1 MKRITLLLL
10 TLAFVLAP
18 YAQKRQTGQKTA
30 QQTTSQQRKPATQKP
45 QTTSTRTKTTT
56 TQKGK
61 TTPQKGKTT
70 TQSAKT
76 GTQKGKTTTQKGR
89 QKGNQKTQTYTNADI
104 KKLQGQRAEVQK
116 KMKEQEKLLQQ
127 NRADVKKRLDN
138 LMSINSEINEQQRN
152 IDGIQQD
159 ISHLD
164 GNISLLQAQLK
175 TLEQQLE
182 DRKEKYVKSMQYMM
196 RHRKIQDQMMFVF
209 SAKNFAQMY
218 RRLRFARDYSAYQRA
233 QGEEVKEKQAQILAK
248 HQELEQVKRQKNTLL
263 YKGRKAQETLQGKQQ
278 EQQEMVNSL
287 QKQQKTIQGIIDDQ
301 KRKNAQL
308 NAEIDR
314 LVAIE
319 VEKARQRAAEEA
331 RKKAAEAAAAKKKRE
346 EELARKKAAAEQA
359 ERENQRR
366 IAEAREREAKA
377 KTEQEAQQAKA
388 DRQAAE
394 RKAEVERKR
403 HSQEVAKAKKESEE
417 AMTVSSDDRKLSSNF
432 ESNRGRLPMP
442 ITGSYRIVSHY
453 GQYNVEGL
461 KGVTLDN
468 KGINIL
474 GQAGAQARAIF
485 NGEVSAV
492 FSLEGSNVVMVRH
505 GSYIS
510 VYCNLKSVSVKR
522 GQKVSTRQALG
533 TVGSDNI
540 LQFQLRRE
548 TAKLNPEV
556 WLGR

>member
-1 MKRITLLLL
+1 MKRFAILLL
-10 TLAFVLAP
+10 TLAFALSP
-18 YAQKRQTGQKTA
+18 YAQK
-30 QQTTSQQRKPATQKP
+30 QQTRKQTARTTTTQKKA
-45 QTTSTRTKTTT
+45 STQQKKTTT

-61 TTPQKGKTT
+61 TSQQNKKKQKQQGKKRGKQN
-70 TQSAKT
+70 TQ
-76 GTQKGKTTTQKGR
+76 
-89 QKGNQKTQTYTNADI
+89 NYTNADI
-104 KKLQGQRAEVQK
+104 KKLQNQRAEVQK
-116 KMKEQEKLLQQ
+116 KLKEHEKMLQN
-127 NRADVKKRLDN
+127 NRADVKKGLDN
-138 LMSINSEINEQQRN
+138 LMSINSEINEQQRT
-152 IDGIQQD
+152 IDGIKQD
-159 ISHLD
+159 IDHLD
-164 GNISLLQAQLK
+164 GNINLLQAQLQ
-175 TLEQQLE
+175 TLEQQLK
-182 DRKEKYVKSMQYMM
+182 DRKEKYVKSMRYMA
-196 RHRKIQDQMMFVF
+196 RHRKIQDQLMFIF

-218 RRLRFARDYSAYQRA
+218 RRLRFARDYSAFQRA
-233 QGEEVKEKQAQILAK
+233 QGEEVKAKQAQIMAK
-248 HQELEQVKRQKNTLL
+248 HKELEQVKGQKNTLL
-263 YKGRKAQETLQGKQQ
+263 YKGKKAQETLQGKQQ
-278 EQQEMVNSL
+278 EQQEMVKSL

-301 KRKNAQL
+301 KKKNAQL

-331 RKKAAEAAAAKKKRE
+331 RKKAAEQAAAKKKRQ
-346 EELARKKAAAEQA
+346 EELARKKAAAEAA
-359 ERENQRR
+359 ERENQKR

-377 KTEQEAQQAKA
+377 KTQQEARQAQA
-388 DRQAAE
+388 EREAAE
-394 RKAEVERKR
+394 RKAAVERRR
-403 HSQEVAKAKKESEE
+403 HKQEVDKATKESEE
-417 AMTVSSDDRKLSSNF
+417 AMTVSSVDRKLSNNF

-492 FSLEGSNVVMVRH
+492 FSFDGASVVMVRH

-510 VYCNLKSVSVKR
+510 VYCNLKSVSVSQ

-533 TVGSDNI
+533 TVGADNI

-548 TAKLNPEV
+548 TKKLNPEV

>member
-1 MKRITLLLL
+1 MKRLALLIL
-10 TLAFVLAP
+10 TLAFVLTP
-18 YAQKRQTGQKTA
+18 YAQKRQTAKKPA
-30 QQTTSQQRKPATQKP
+30 QQTAAQQKKPAA
-45 QTTSTRTKTTT
+45 QTTRTTT
-56 TQKGK
+56 AQKGK
-61 TTPQKGKTT
+61 KG
-70 TQSAKT
+70 TQGKT
-76 GTQKGKTTTQKGR
+76 GTQKGKKKGTR
-89 QKGNQKTQTYTNADI
+89 NTQTYTNADI
-104 KKLQGQRAEVQK
+104 RKLQGQRAEVQK
-116 KMKEQEKLLQQ
+116 KLREQEQLLRQ

-138 LMSINSEINEQQRN
+138 LLTINSEISEQQRN

-159 ISHLD
+159 ITHLD

-175 TLEQQLE
+175 TLEEQLQ
-182 DRKEKYVKSMQYMM
+182 DRKEKYIQSMRYMA
-196 RHRKIQDQMMFVF
+196 RNRKIQDQLMFVF

-218 RRLRFARDYSAYQRA
+218 RRLRFARDYSAFQRA
-233 QGEEVKEKQAQILAK
+233 QGEEVKAKQAQILAK
-248 HQELEQVKRQKNTLL
+248 HQELEQVKRQKNNLL

-301 KRKNAQL
+301 KKKDAQL

-314 LVAIE
+314 LIAIE

-331 RKKAAEAAAAKKKRE
+331 RKKAAEQAAAKKKRE

-366 IAEAREREAKA
+366 IAEAREREQKA
-377 KTEQEAQQAKA
+377 KTEQEALQAKA
-388 DRQAAE
+388 DRRAAE
-394 RKAEVERKR
+394 RKAEVERRR

-417 AMTVSSDDRKLSSNF
+417 AKMVSSDDRKLSSNF

-453 GQYNVEGL
+453 GQYTVEGL

-492 FSLEGSNVVMVRH
+492 FSIDGTHVVMVRH

-510 VYCNLKSVSVKR
+510 VYCNLKSVSVHR
-522 GQKVSTRQALG
+522 GQKVTTRQALG
-533 TVGSDNI
+533 SIASDNI

-548 TAKLNPEV
+548 TSKLNPEV

>member
-1 MKRITLLLL
+1 MKRLAILLLMMAFAL
-10 TLAFVLAP
+10 TP
-18 YAQKRQTGQKTA
+18 YAQKKQTGKQTA
-30 QQTTSQQRKPATQKP
+30 R
-45 QTTSTRTKTTT
+45 TTT
-56 TQKGK
+56 TQKKATTTQQKRTTSTQQK
-61 TTPQKGKTT
+61 TQTAQKGKTR
-70 TQSAKT
+70 Q
-76 GTQKGKTTTQKGR
+76 QKGKKSGKQETQ
-89 QKGNQKTQTYTNADI
+89 NYTNADI
-104 KKLQGQRAEVQK
+104 RKLQSQRAEVQK
-116 KMKEQEKLLQQ
+116 KLKEHEKMLQA
-127 NRADVKKRLDN
+127 NRADVKKGLDN
-138 LMSINSEINEQQRN
+138 LLTINSEINEQQRN
-152 IDGIQQD
+152 IDGIRQD
-159 ISHLD
+159 IDHLD
-164 GNISLLQAQLK
+164 GNINLLQAQLK
-175 TLEQQLE
+175 TLEEQLKS
-182 DRKEKYVKSMQYMM
+182 RKEKYVKSMRYMA

-218 RRLRFARDYSAYQRA
+218 RRLRFVRDYSSYQRA
-233 QGEEVKEKQAQILAK
+233 QGEEVKAKQAQILAK
-248 HQELEQVKRQKNTLL
+248 HKELEQVKGQKNTLL
-263 YKGRKAQETLQGKQQ
+263 YKGRKAQEALQGKQQ
-278 EQQEMVNSL
+278 QQQEMVNSL

-301 KRKNAQL
+301 KKKNAQL

-331 RKKAAEAAAAKKKRE
+331 RKKAAEQAAAKKKRE

-359 ERENQRR
+359 ERENQKR
-366 IAEAREREAKA
+366 IAEAREREARA
-377 KTEQEAQQAKA
+377 KTPQEAQQAQA
-388 DRQAAE
+388 DREATE
-394 RKAEVERKR
+394 RKAEAERRR
-403 HSQEVAKAKKESEE
+403 HRQEVAKAKKESEE
-417 AMTVSSDDRKLSSNF
+417 AMTMSTDDRKLSNNF

-468 KGINIL
+468 KGINIM
-474 GQAGAQARAIF
+474 GQSGAQARAIF

-492 FSLEGSNVVMVRH
+492 FSFDGASVVMVRH

-510 VYCNLKSVSVKR
+510 VYCNLKSVSVRK
-522 GQKVSTRQALG
+522 GQKVSTRQPLG